1 MTRFRYKFLSIL
13 LMLSLAAGICG
24 FSKERSYTVER
35 SDVTNSFGENIV
47 AEMFV
52 PDESIRNGKTLIMCH
67 GLTGCRENFRDYA
80 ERLASNGVV
89 VCIFDFRGGGNDCES
104 DGSTLLMSV
113 LTECDDLDDIYEMV
127 SDKDYV
133 DEDNIYLFGHSQ
145 GGLVASLYAA
155 DNPDDVAGLI
165 LLAPAYNIPD
175 AIRDN
180 FPTVYD
186 ILPVFPVEDMILG
199 YFYAYDIYD
208 MDVFDEIEDYDGPV
222 LILHGSD
229 DTVVDLSFSRDALD
243 YYDNARLIVINGC
256 DHTLSEDIDK
266 EMAYSLIGRYLGIG
280 SHVVKPDP
288 SV

>member
-1 MTRFRYKFLSIL
+1 MTRFKYKLLSIL
-13 LMLSLAAGICG
+13 ILLCMAAGICG
-24 FSKERSYTVER
+24 FAKERGYTNER
-35 SDVTNSFGENIV
+35 SDVTNYLGDNIV
-47 AEMFV
+47 AEMFI
-52 PDESIRNGKTLIMCH
+52 PDEGVRNGKTLIMCH

-104 DGSTLLMSV
+104 DGLPALMTV
-113 LTECDDLDDIYEMV
+113 WTEYDDLADIYDMV
-127 SDKDYV
+127 SGKDYV
-133 DEDNIYLFGHSQ
+133 DDDNIYLFGHSQ

-155 DNPDDVAGLI
+155 DHPDDVAGLI

-175 AIRDN
+175 AIREN

-208 MDVFDEIEDYDGPV
+208 MDVFDEIEGYDGPV

-229 DTVVDLSFSRDALD
+229 DAVVDLSYSRDALD
-243 YYDNARLIVINGC
+243 VYDQARLIVIDGC

-266 EMAYSLIGRYLGIG
+266 EIAYGLIGRYLGCG
-280 SHVVKPDP
+280 THLVKPGII
-288 SV
+288 